1 MRNVKYRTLVKPD
14 TFIGRYMDYMSGL
27 ETPSAYD
34 FWTAVWLTSLALGRG
49 TVVLRPRI
57 PVHMNWYI
65 ILCAESG
72 LTRKS
77 TAVSKA
83 THVAHKFLEKVDDI
97 ILIEDKTT
105 PETLE
110 AVLNVASNTRGH
122 AQAAITISEL
132 VRFLGRER
140 YNMSMPGLLTDL
152 YDCPDQRRSPGTL
165 SRGPSV
171 ITNVFVSF
179 LSASTPSW
187 ISKSVNPN
195 VVEGGF
201 TSRVIF
207 VHAER
212 RKHSVAWPSENEG
225 DAEVA
230 TPSGLAHMMQRMR
243 ASADWVK
250 NSTSHGGINLS
261 ESALKW
267 YKRWYNSRPEHRDPF
282 RATFEARE
290 DEHVLRLAGV
300 LAANDE
306 GWLIEMRH
314 LQAATKVILEAKT
327 RGSRIFEGVMHADS
341 LVYGIDKVRDVL
353 IQAGTNTL
361 TQTQIY
367 NKVRRHFDR
376 ASFHVTLDILHELKM
391 VQKFQTT
398 SPKGGPRT
406 ALWRGTNLLTKQG
419 AMELI
424 LEQLTPSGT
433 VS

>member
-1 MRNVKYRTLVKPD
+1 MKNVKYRTLVRPD
-14 TFIGRYMDYMSGL
+14 TFIGKYMEYMSGL

-49 TVVLRPRI
+49 TTVLRPRI

-65 ILCAESG
+65 ILVAESG

-83 THVAHKFLEKVDDI
+83 TSVARKFLETSNDI

-110 AVLNVASNTRGH
+110 ASLHVATRERGS
-122 AQAAITISEL
+122 AQITISISEL

-165 SRGPSV
+165 SRGPTS
-171 ITNVFVSF
+171 IDNVYVSF

-187 ISKSVNPN
+187 IAKSVNPN

-207 VHAER
+207 IHAEQ
-212 RKHSVAWPSENEG
+212 RKRQVAWPDENEE
-225 DAEVA
+225 EVA
-230 TPSGLAHMMQRMR
+230 TPTELASMMTGMR
-243 ASADWVK
+243 ATARWLNK
-250 NSTSHGGINLS
+250 KHGGINLT
-261 ESALKW
+261 EQALVW
-267 YKRWYNSRPEHRDPF
+267 YKRWYNHRPTHRDPF
-282 RATFEARE
+282 RSTFEARE
-290 DEHVLRLAGV
+290 DEHVLRLGGV
-300 LAANDE
+300 FAANDG
-306 GWLIEMRH
+306 GWMVETKH
-314 LQAATKVILEAKT
+314 LQSATKIIEEAKT
-327 RGSRIFEGVMHADS
+327 RGSRIFEGIAHQDD
-341 LVYGIDKVRDVL
+341 LIYGVDRVRDVL
-353 IQAGTNTL
+353 LQAGKDPL

-367 NKVRRHFDR
+367 NKVRRYFDR
-376 ASFHVTLDILHELKM
+376 ASFNVTLDILHELQM
-391 VQKFQTT
+391 VQKFQTA

-406 ALWRGTNLLTKQG
+406 ALWRGTVLLSKQG
-419 AMELI
+419 AMELVMER
-424 LEQLTPSGT
+424 LDPSGQ